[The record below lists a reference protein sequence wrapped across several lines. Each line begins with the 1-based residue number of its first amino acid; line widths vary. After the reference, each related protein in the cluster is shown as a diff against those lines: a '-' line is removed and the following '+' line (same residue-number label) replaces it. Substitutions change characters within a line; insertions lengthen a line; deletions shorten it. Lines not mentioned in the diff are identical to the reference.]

1 MGPVISAI
9 MLVLIIIFLI
19 CACIFVYMTTPGKF
33 RWFDLPAV
41 YCHRGYY
48 DNEQIPENSL
58 AAFRRSAENNLAV
71 ELDVRPTKDGEV
83 VVFQIGRASCRERV

>member
-48 DNEQIPENSL
+48 DNEQNY
-58 AAFRRSAENNLAV
+58 
-71 ELDVRPTKDGEV
+71 
-83 VVFQIGRASCRERV
+83 